1 MGEVGGRSWGRK
13 EVHHGYSS
21 MYKGHGAD
29 DDGVRGSF
37 CTSCT
42 GSLKLLETG
51 GTATQSRCILVTGG
65 ARRTSHEE
73 ETDADSRRSQE
84 DEP

>member
-1 MGEVGGRSWGRK
+1 MGEVGGRCWGRK
-13 EVHHGYSS
+13 EVHHGYCS

-37 CTSCT
+37 YTSCT
-42 GSLKLLETG
+42 GYLKLLETG
-51 GTATQSRCILVTGG
+51 GTATQSRCILVTDG

-73 ETDADSRRSQE
+73 ETDADRLLGQE
-84 DEP
+84 DQ